1 VAIAKDADQMTR
13 EPEQDQA
20 TSIAGVS
27 DAVRDADVTW
37 AMLGYLGAI
46 FTGPVI
52 PLVVYLVKRRKSQ
65 FMCYHG
71 GRALNLALTVLLY
84 TVCCLILG
92 ALLALDTLTLAL
104 AVAIPLVVL
113 LWLAMLR
120 YLIRGVGAAQ
130 RGEAYEVPDWI
141 CGMIVSSG

>member
-1 VAIAKDADQMTR
+1 MTR

-20 TSIAGVS
+20 TDGAGVS

-52 PLVVYLVKRRKSQ
+52 PLAVYLAKRRKSE
-65 FMCYHG
+65 FMRYHG
-71 GRALNLALTVLLY
+71 GRALNLSLTVLMY
-84 TVCCLILG
+84 TACCLILG
-92 ALLALDTLTLAL
+92 ALLALDTLTVAL

-113 LWLAMLR
+113 LWLAMLK

-130 RGEAYEVPDWI
+130 RGEAYGVPEWI
-141 CGMIVSSG
+141 CGMIVGSG

>member
-1 VAIAKDADQMTR
+1 MTK
-13 EPEQDQA
+13 EPEQDWA
-20 TSIAGVS
+20 TDASAAG

-46 FTGPVI
+46 FLGPVI
-52 PLVVYLVKRRKSQ
+52 PLLVYLVKRRKSE
-65 FMCYHG
+65 FMRYHG
-71 GRALNLALTVLLY
+71 GRALNLSLTVLLY

-130 RGEAYEVPDWI
+130 RGEAYDVPSWI
-141 CGMIVSSG
+141 CGTIVGSG